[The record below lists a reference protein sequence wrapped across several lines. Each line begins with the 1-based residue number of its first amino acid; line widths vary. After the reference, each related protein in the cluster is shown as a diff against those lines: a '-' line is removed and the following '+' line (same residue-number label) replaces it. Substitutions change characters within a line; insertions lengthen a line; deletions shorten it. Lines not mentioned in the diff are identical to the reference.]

1 MISNFEYVSYLCC
14 DLLSVK
20 MDIKHKTLSRQSA
33 EVIRHFASLNQPGF
47 TLAEVTALLHHSSG
61 DAVRK
66 LMYDMVNRG
75 LLLRLKDGVYWI
87 IPYEQEASGYF
98 PDWRLIARYLVGNAN
113 YYIGYYSALELHGL
127 NTQPSMVEQIVVDR
141 QIKPSI
147 LKIGE
152 RQFRFIYH
160 NKTHFFGAKNTWID
174 SFNKVPCSELEK
186 TFVDCLYK
194 PDYGGGITEICK
206 ALYKVREKIDYEK
219 LFLYCKKFNTQAV
232 IKRLGFL
239 LELLQI
245 DNPIMDKLQ
254 QLKTQSFTLLEP
266 SYENKGKLIGKWSI
280 RQNINTEDI
289 TSSIFT

>member
-1 MISNFEYVSYLCC
+1 
-14 DLLSVK
+14 
-20 MDIKHKTLSRQSA
+20 MDIKHKTLSKQSA
-33 EVIRHFASLNQPGF
+33 EVLRHFTSLNQSGF
-47 TLAEVTALLHHSSG
+47 TLAEATALLHHSSG

-66 LMYDMVNRG
+66 LIYDMVNRG

-87 IPYEQEASGYF
+87 IPYEREAAGYF
-98 PDWRLIARYLVGNAN
+98 PDWRLVAGYLVGNAN
-113 YYIGYYSALELHGL
+113 YYIGYYSALELYGL
-127 NTQPSMVEQIVVDR
+127 ITQPSMVEQIVVDR

-147 LKIGE
+147 HKIGE

-160 NKTHFFGAKNTWID
+160 NKSHFFGTKNTWID
-174 SFNKVPCSELEK
+174 NFNKVPCSELEK
-186 TFVDCLYK
+186 TFIDCLYK
-194 PDYGGGITEICK
+194 PDYGGGITEIGK

-219 LFLYCKKFNTQAV
+219 LFSYCKKFNTQAV

-266 SYENKGKLIGKWSI
+266 SYENKGKLISKWSI
-280 RQNINTEDI
+280 RQNIDTEDV